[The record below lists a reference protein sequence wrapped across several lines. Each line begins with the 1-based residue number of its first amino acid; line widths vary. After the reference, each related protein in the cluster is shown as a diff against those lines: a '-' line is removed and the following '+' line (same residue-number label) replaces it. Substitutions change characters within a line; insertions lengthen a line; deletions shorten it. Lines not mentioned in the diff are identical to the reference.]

1 MSFKGFFRRYYPAV
15 IIVLAVISIA
25 VGAVYGLFPLPTFE
39 KPTKQSAQPQ
49 SQPQPNYAS
58 PGQLAPGFPSE
69 LVLDPKA
76 AVKESYSI
84 NYGNNTNQYTASF
97 NSKESM
103 ESLFSSYKK
112 YLGDNGWSITN
123 EITKYPTSRG
133 LYAVKGLTDAS
144 VAIINKGETRE
155 VIVSYVKK

>member
-1 MSFKGFFRRYYPAV
+1 MSFKGFFRRYYLAV

-39 KPTKQSAQPQ
+39 KPTKQSVQPQ
-49 SQPQPNYAS
+49 FQFQPHYAS
-58 PGQLAPGFPSE
+58 PGQLVSGFPAE

-84 NYGNNTNQYTASF
+84 DYGENTNQYTTSF
-97 NSKESM
+97 NSNESM

-112 YLGDNGWSITN
+112 YFGDNGWSITN

-133 LYAVKGLTDAS
+133 LYAVKGAADAS
-144 VAIINKGETRE
+144 VAIIEKGEMRQ
-155 VIVSYVKK
+155 VMASYVKK